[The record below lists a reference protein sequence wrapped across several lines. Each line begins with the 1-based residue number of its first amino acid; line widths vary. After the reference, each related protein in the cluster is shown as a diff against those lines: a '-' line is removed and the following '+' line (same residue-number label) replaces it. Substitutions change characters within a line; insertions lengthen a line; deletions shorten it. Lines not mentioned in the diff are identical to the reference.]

1 MRKLVAA
8 AFVVSAVL
16 ITDVGHGGAA
26 QSSRLALEFLGQQ
39 IFPTGTQFAGTE
51 FGGLSSISY
60 DAERDAFYVLSD
72 DQGTIDPVRFYTVGI
87 DLENGFTAGDVEVL
101 DVTTLLDAGGQPFA
115 LASLDPE
122 GLTFDRRNDR
132 LIVTSEGIANA
143 VPPIAPFV
151 RTFDLAG
158 QQLGE
163 LPVPAAFVP
172 APGHGVRQNL
182 GFESAAVTPNG
193 QSLLVGAEAA
203 LVQDGP
209 AATVTGGSPARII
222 RYRLSR
228 DAIDRQYVYWTDPIA
243 EPPVPAGS
251 FAVNGLVEMLPLR
264 TNSMLTMERSFSV
277 GAPDTGNTIKL
288 YEASLTGADD
298 VDGLDSI
305 APVLSSVDTVDKTL
319 LLDLDVLGIPLDNI
333 EGMTFGPDLPDGR
346 RSLVLVSDNNFSAA
360 GFTQFLVF
368 AVGRARGG

>member
-1 MRKLVAA
+1 MRKLVVAA
-8 AFVVSAVL
+8 VVVSAVL
-16 ITDVGHGGAA
+16 IVDIGHGGAVP
-26 QSSRLALEFLGQQ
+26 SSRLAMEFLGEQ

-115 LASLDPE
+115 PASLDPE

-305 APVLSSVDTVDKTL
+305 APVLGSLEPVEKTL

-368 AVGRARGG
+368 AVGSARGR

>member
-8 AFVVSAVL
+8 AVVVTAVL
-16 ITDVGHGGAA
+16 AVDVGPGGAA
-26 QSSRLALEFLGQQ
+26 PSSRLGLEFLGQQ
-39 IFPTGTQFAGTE
+39 IFPTGTQFEETE

-87 DLENGFTAGDVEVL
+87 DLSDGFSAGDVEVL
-101 DVTTLLDAGGQPFA
+101 DVTTLRDAGGQPFA
-115 LASLDPE
+115 PASLDPE
-122 GLTFDRRNDR
+122 GLTLDRRNDR

-143 VPPIAPFV
+143 GIAPFV

-163 LPVPAAFVP
+163 LPLPAAFIP
-172 APGHGVRQNL
+172 GPGHGVRQNL

-193 QSLLVGAEAA
+193 QFLLVGAENA
-203 LVQDGP
+203 LAQDGP
-209 AATVTGGSPARII
+209 PATVSGGSPARII
-222 RYRLSR
+222 RYRLTR
-228 DAIDRQYVYWTDPIA
+228 DSLDRQVVYWTDPIA
-243 EPPVPAGS
+243 ESPVPPTA
-251 FAVNGLVEMLPLR
+251 FAVNGLVEMLPLS

-277 GAPDTGNTIKL
+277 GAPDTGNTIRL
-288 YEASLTGADD
+288 YEASTAGADD

-305 APVLSSVDTVDKTL
+305 APVLGSLDTVDKTL

-346 RSLVLVSDNNFSAA
+346 RSLVLVSDNNFSPA

-368 AVGRARGG
+368 AVGSTLGR

>member
-8 AFVVSAVL
+8 AVVVSAVL
-16 ITDVGHGGAA
+16 IADVGHGGAVP
-26 QSSRLALEFLGQQ
+26 SSRLALEFLGQQ
-39 IFPTGTQFAGTE
+39 IFPTGTQFEGTE
-51 FGGLSSISY
+51 FGGLSSITY
-60 DAERDAFYVLSD
+60 DEERDVFYVLSD
-72 DQGTIDPVRFYTVGI
+72 DQGTIDPVALLHGRHRPVRRLRRPVTSRS
-87 DLENGFTAGDVEVL
+87 L

-115 LASLDPE
+115 PASLDPE
-122 GLTFDRRNDR
+122 GLTLDRRNDR
-132 LIVTSEGIANA
+132 LVVTSEGIANA
-143 VPPIAPFV
+143 GIAPFV

-172 APGHGVRQNL
+172 GPGHGVRQNL

-193 QSLLVGAEAA
+193 QFLLVGAENA

-209 AATVTGGSPARII
+209 PATVTGGSPARII
-222 RYRLSR
+222 RYRLTR
-228 DAIDRQYVYWTDPIA
+228 DALDRQYVYWTDPIA
-243 EPPVPAGS
+243 ESPVPATA
-251 FAVNGLVEMLPLR
+251 FAVNGLVEMLPLS

-277 GAPDTGNTIKL
+277 GAPDTGNTIRL
-288 YEASLTGADD
+288 YEASTAGADD

-305 APVLSSVDTVDKTL
+305 APVLGSLDTVDKTL

-346 RSLVLVSDNNFSAA
+346 RSLVLVSDNNFSPA

-368 AVGRARGG
+368 AVGSARGR

>member
-1 MRKLVAA
+1 VRKLVAA
-8 AFVVSAVL
+8 AVVVSAVL
-16 ITDVGHGGAA
+16 LVDIRAGGAA
-26 QSSRLALEFLGQQ
+26 QSSRLALQFLGQQ
-39 IFPTGTQFAGTE
+39 IFPTGTQFEGTE

-60 DAERDAFYVLSD
+60 DAARDAYYVLSD
-72 DQGTIDPVRFYTVGI
+72 DQGTIDPVRFYEVGI
-87 DLENGFTAGDVEVL
+87 DLSDGFSAGDVEL
-101 DVTTLLDAGGQPFA
+101 RDVTTLLDPNGEPFA
-115 LASLDPE
+115 PASLDPE

-143 VPPIAPFV
+143 APPIAPFV

-158 QQLGE
+158 QQLGA

-193 QSLLVGAEAA
+193 QFLLVGAENA

-209 AATVTGGSPARII
+209 PATVTGGSPARII
-222 RYRLSR
+222 RYRLTR
-228 DAIDRQYVYWTDPIA
+228 DSLDRQLVYWTDPIA
-243 EPPVPAGS
+243 ESPVPPTA
-251 FAVNGLVEMLPLR
+251 FAVNGLVEMLPLS

-277 GAPDTGNTIKL
+277 GAPGTGNTIRL
-288 YEASLTGADD
+288 YEASTAGADD

-305 APVLSSVDTVDKTL
+305 APVLGSLDTVDKTL

-346 RSLVLVSDNNFSAA
+346 RSLVLVSDNNFSPAA
-360 GFTQFLVF
+360 FTQFLVF
-368 AVGRARGG
+368 AVGR